1 MPILL
6 RTLRSLVALTSLLL
20 CMMAVNLILYPQINV
35 GAWETRLEM
44 SFNSLIT
51 PCFDASWQMDRV
63 ANSSFDEKNIAA
75 TGTQNTC
82 ESKTHRPQFVVS
94 FPDYTSHTYDR
105 ASVWTL
111 ITSRFAVALLGISL
125 LALTFAISMRGA
137 ALLALFTLG
146 GIWAWIIGGM
156 PLLSVQQP
164 PFVEFTSFAKV
175 VFGALVV
182 PSLYWLTPS
191 HRRVALLCAISV
203 LYLYISNVSFEYLLL
218 LALLIAMTWAVLP
231 HPAAKKA
238 PLSPVMI
245 RIITLMLTAFSI
257 GLGIMIPIPRTRP
270 PYEMIL
276 LISALCGAAA
286 LMLFWTER
294 TLRHVVSQHLSSL
307 PVAGIGVSVVLLFL
321 PNAFAVQLGE
331 SVTWF
336 LFLVSAMGLCGV
348 LCGLIRYRAS
358 QAQRRFICTCAI
370 FILIILFLT
379 FKWPAYPD
387 PFVVLGFSYMAF
399 RLLHVLLE
407 VRLNREMPIGSLSE
421 WGLYILFF
429 PSQAVGPIDR
439 WSRFL
444 SDLKEEKTFSWGQIS
459 AGWQRILWGAVKK
472 FILANILFGSMYPGQ
487 VALEA
492 TPPLYAWLQLYV
504 YAISLYCDFSG
515 FVDIAIGTAQL
526 LGFHLPENFDRP
538 YTRGSIAQ
546 FWQSWHIT
554 LSSWLRIYIF
564 LPFSR
569 ALLRTRLKRFPLL
582 IVLIANVVTMSL
594 IGLWHGLTWNFL
606 AWGLWHAVG
615 LFIHKVFSDRTRRT
629 QMAWKNTWRAQ
640 AFHVFSVL
648 LTFHFVLLGWV
659 FFSLPTFEDSLRY
672 FALLIGVH
680 L

>member
-1 MPILL
+1 MHILL
-6 RTLRSLVALTSLLL
+6 RALRSLVALTSLLL
-20 CMMAVNLILYPQINV
+20 CMMAINLILYPQINI
-35 GAWETRLEM
+35 GMRDTHLEI
-44 SFNSLIT
+44 SFSSLVT
-51 PCFDASWQMDRV
+51 PCFDASWQMDGV
-63 ANSSFDEKNIAA
+63 ENSSFDEKNIAT

-94 FPDYTSHTYDR
+94 FPDHTSHAYDR

-111 ITSRFAVALLGISL
+111 IISRFAAALIGISI
-125 LALTFAISMRGA
+125 LALTFVMPMQTA
-137 ALLALFTLG
+137 ALVSFFTLG
-146 GIWAWIIGGM
+146 GVWVWIVGGM

-164 PFVEFTSFAKV
+164 PFEEFTSFAKV

-182 PSLYWLTPS
+182 PLLYWLTPS

-203 LYLYISNVSFEYLLL
+203 LYLYISDVSFEYLLL
-218 LALLIAMTWAVLP
+218 LGLLIAMTWAVLP
-231 HPAAKKA
+231 HPTAKKA

-245 RIITLMLTAFSI
+245 RIMTLMLAAFSI

-270 PYEMIL
+270 PYEMII

-286 LMLFWTER
+286 LMLFWTDK
-294 TLRHVVSQHLSSL
+294 TLRHVMGQHLSSL
-307 PVAGIGVSVVLLFL
+307 LVAGIGASAVLLFL

-336 LFLVSAMGLCGV
+336 LFLVSAMSVCFVLCGV
-348 LCGLIRYRAS
+348 IRYRAS
-358 QAQRRFICTCAI
+358 QAQRRFVSACSI
-370 FILIILFLT
+370 FILIMLFFT

-407 VRLNREMPIGSLSE
+407 VRLNREVPVGSLSE

-429 PSQAVGPIDR
+429 PAQAVGPIDR
-439 WSRFL
+439 WPRFI
-444 SDLKEEKTFSWGQIS
+444 SDINAEKPFSWVQIS
-459 AGWQRILWGAVKK
+459 AGWQRILWGMVKK
-472 FILANILFGSMYPGQ
+472 FILANILLGSMYPGQ

-492 TPPLYAWLQLYV
+492 TLPLYAWLQLYV

-526 LGFHLPENFDRP
+526 LGFHLPENFDCP

-554 LSSWLRIYIF
+554 LSSWLRTYLF
-564 LPFSR
+564 LPLSR

-582 IVLIANVVTMSL
+582 IVLIANLVTMSL
-594 IGLWHGLTWNFL
+594 IGVWHGMTWNFL
-606 AWGLWHAVG
+606 AWGVWHAVG
-615 LFIHKVFSDRTRRT
+615 LFVHKVFSDRTRRT
-629 QMAWKNTWRAQ
+629 QMAWKNTWRAH

-659 FFSLPTFEDSLRY
+659 FFSLSTLEDSLRY
-672 FALLIGVH
+672 FALLIGVR